1 MGWIEDSIEV
11 FRKLPP
17 AGKVAVG
24 GAAVGVAI
32 LAYAHYRSSGGS
44 ASAATSPNATNS
56 SLSGLGVPSL
66 ASSPADWANW
76 FSNGLAI
83 PATPTQTSD
92 GAPAS
97 VTTPGTSSN
106 PIATFTAPA
115 GAVAAAATSD
125 ASASAHV
132 ATSASAPVP
141 DIQNPT
147 IAQTLAHIAGPI
159 PSYPIQNPTVAQTA
173 AHVGTLAPV
182 NPSFIPTTIRPL
194 PTPGRG
200 RVA

>member
-1 MGWIEDSIEV
+1 MGWIEDSVEE
-11 FRKLPP
+11 FRKLPTP
-17 AGKVAVG
+17 GKIAVG

-32 LAYAHYRSSGGS
+32 LAYAHYRATAANGAASSGATAPS
-44 ASAATSPNATNS
+44 ATDST
-56 SLSGLGVPSL
+56 LSGLGVPSL

-76 FSNGLAI
+76 FSNGLTI

-92 GAPAS
+92 GAPPS
-97 VTTPGTSSN
+97 VTTPVTTPGTSSNPSN

-115 GAVAAAATSD
+115 GAAAAAATS
-125 ASASAHV
+125 AATASAHV
-132 ATSASAPVP
+132 ASSASAPKP
-141 DIQNPT
+141 AP
-147 IAQTLAHIAGPI
+147 A

-182 NPSFIPTTIRPL
+182 NPTFIPTTIRPL